1 MSAGGGLRPQVPRL
15 VRQVYVLRVPPAK
28 PTDAA
33 AIQTVLSA
41 PRAST
46 YITAAGGDAAG
57 AMALYGWNA
66 RIAAALMLPSHFAE
80 ISTRNAVDE
89 ALTAVYGPRW
99 PWNQTL
105 EQSLPSPKGPIY
117 NPQRDLTQTRSREQT
132 AGKVVA
138 ELKFSF
144 WQAMFTARH
153 DVRIWDHQILSL
165 FPNATQATAKALRGQ
180 IRGDLEAIR
189 KLRNRMA
196 HHEPIFTRDLA
207 DDLARML
214 NLVELRSTATAQW
227 VRQMEE
233 VSTILAERP

>member
-1 MSAGGGLRPQVPRL
+1 M
-15 VRQVYVLRVPPAK
+15 YVLRVPPAK

-33 AIQTVLSA
+33 AILAVLSA

-46 YITAAGGDAAG
+46 YISAVGGDAAK

-99 PWNQTL
+99 PWNQTF

-117 NPQRDLTQTRSREQT
+117 NPQFDLTQTRSREQST
-132 AGKVVA
+132 GKVVA

-153 DVRIWDHQILSL
+153 DVRIWEHQILSL
-165 FPNATQATAKALRGQ
+165 FPNATQDTAKALRKQ
-180 IRGDLEAIR
+180 IRDDLEAIR
-189 KLRNRMA
+189 KLRNRIA
-196 HHEPIFTRDLA
+196 HNEPIFARDLA

-214 NLVELRSTATAQW
+214 DLVDLRSTATGQW

-233 VSTILAERP
+233 ASNIITQRP